1 MKRLFIAL
9 PVALLLTC
17 FVFGFMTWLVN
28 LGKSPLPEQQSIVRF
43 DIVQVEQES
52 HAQRRQRQLPD
63 PPKKPTQPPEMKSN
77 NSSQL
82 SDTPFTMQKFEMPLV
97 TVDTAVSGLAIANPG
112 SVNIGHNQQVMPLQR
127 IEPRYPARALSRKIE
142 GYVVMSFTI
151 NDRGRPTDIEV
162 VDSKPKRIFDREATR
177 ALQRWK
183 YQPLIVNG
191 KAIAQKGQTLKLEF
205 RLQK

>member
-9 PVALLLTC
+9 PIALLLTF

-43 DIVQVEQES
+43 DILQVEQDS
-52 HAQRRQRQLPD
+52 HAQRRQRQLPE
-63 PPKKPTQPPEMKSN
+63 PPQTPTKPPEMHTSS
-77 NSSQL
+77 SSQL
-82 SDTPFTMQKFEMPLV
+82 SDTPFTMQKFDLPLV
-97 TVDTAVSGLAIANPG
+97 TVDTAVSGLTIANPG
-112 SVNIGHNQQVMPLQR
+112 PVSIGQNQQVMPLQR
-127 IEPRYPARALSRKIE
+127 IEPRYPIRALSRKIE

-151 NDRGRPTDIEV
+151 NDRGRPTDIKI
-162 VDSKPKRIFDREATR
+162 VDSKPKRIFDREAMR

-183 YQPLIVNG
+183 YQPLVVNG
-191 KAIAQKGQTLKLEF
+191 KATAQKGQTLKLEF

>member
-1 MKRLFIAL
+1 MKRLLIAL
-9 PVALLLTC
+9 PMALLLTF

-43 DIVQVEQES
+43 DILQVEQDS
-52 HAQRRQRQLPD
+52 HSQRRQRQLPE
-63 PPKKPTQPPEMKSN
+63 PPQTPTKPPEIKTSH
-77 NSSQL
+77 SSQV
-82 SDTPFTMQKFEMPLV
+82 SDTPFTMQKFELPLV
-97 TVDTAVSGLAIANPG
+97 AVDTAVSGLAIANPG
-112 SVNIGHNQQVMPLQR
+112 PVSIGQNQQVMPLQR

-151 NDRGRPTDIEV
+151 NDRGRPTDIKI
-162 VDSKPKRIFDREATR
+162 VDSKPKRIFDREAMR

-183 YQPLIVNG
+183 YQPLVVNG